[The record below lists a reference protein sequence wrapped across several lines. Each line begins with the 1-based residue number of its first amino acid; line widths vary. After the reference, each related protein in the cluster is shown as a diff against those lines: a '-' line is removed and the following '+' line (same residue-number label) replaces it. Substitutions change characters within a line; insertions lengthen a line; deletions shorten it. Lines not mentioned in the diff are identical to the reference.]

1 LRIIKN
7 NTYKYDPFYCTLP
20 IVKKST
26 IGNSN
31 LRLLKE
37 ELSEGNN
44 PIKLKVDDY
53 FKLVSD
59 LNMDINK
66 NPDLNNILYSFAKAL
81 NCITNV
87 KEYGLYFFD
96 KNKTNLVPINENV
109 QEHTTVLINSSF
121 KEGILDWLFE
131 EEKAIILPDF
141 KNSNTLRPKFNYFI
155 VPLTEKK
162 NNIGVLS
169 VLVKANV
176 LKENSIEEEV
186 IKTLLGLVTPRIE
199 NIKKKTEL
207 IETYKELQ
215 VYQSK
220 LTNDFKLSAVGE
232 LTFGI
237 AEEVLSSLQIILSNI
252 DFLEKEPNA
261 DLDSIEDVK
270 NQVQKIRNVISRLV
284 KFSDVNDSKMQIH
297 PCNVNEVITDF
308 YNVIASSVKKDNYEC
323 MLDLEK
329 ELPPV
334 LSHPNFINQILVNV
348 YSVLKPVGRDG
359 GMIIQTKDAKD
370 QIIIKFFTTD
380 NIKIPVSNL
389 DNSNNMSLRILDKLM
404 KKHEGEIKINSS
416 DAAGTTVILIFP
428 LRRRLRS

>member
-1 LRIIKN
+1 MRIIKN

-20 IVKKST
+20 IVKKSL
-26 IGNSN
+26 IGSSN

-44 PIKLKVDDY
+44 PIKLRPNDY
-53 FKLVSD
+53 FKLVAS
-59 LNMDINK
+59 LNADINK

-81 NCITNV
+81 NHITQI

-96 KNKTNLVPINENV
+96 KNKVNLIPVNENV
-109 QEHTTVLINSSF
+109 QEHTTSLINSSF

-131 EEKAIILPDF
+131 EDKAIILPDF
-141 KNSNTLRPKFNYFI
+141 KNSNTLRPKHNYFV
-155 VPLTEKK
+155 VPITEKK

-169 VLVKANV
+169 LLVKVNV
-176 LKENSIEEEV
+176 LKEDSMEEEV

-199 NIKKKTEL
+199 NIKKKAEL

-284 KFSDVNDSKMQIH
+284 KFSDVNDSKLQIR
-297 PCNVNEVITDF
+297 PCNVNEVISDF
-308 YNVIASSVKKDNYEC
+308 YNVIESSVKKDNYEC
-323 MLDLEK
+323 MIDLEE

-348 YSVLKPVGRDG
+348 FSVLKPVGKDG
-359 GMIIQTKDAKD
+359 GLIIQTKDAKD

-380 NIKIPVSNL
+380 NIKVPSANL
-389 DNSNNMSLRILDKLM
+389 ENSNNMSLRILDKLM
-404 KKHEGEIKINSS
+404 KKHEGEIKINTSNG
-416 DAAGTTVILIFP
+416 AGTTVVLVFP
-428 LRRRLRS
+428 LRRRLRG

>member
-1 LRIIKN
+1 MRIIKN

-323 MLDLEK
+323 M
-329 ELPPV
+329 
-334 LSHPNFINQILVNV
+334 FWINWR
-348 YSVLKPVGRDG
+348 SP
-359 GMIIQTKDAKD
+359 
-370 QIIIKFFTTD
+370 
-380 NIKIPVSNL
+380 
-389 DNSNNMSLRILDKLM
+389 
-404 KKHEGEIKINSS
+404 
-416 DAAGTTVILIFP
+416 VILITN
-428 LRRRLRS
+428 